1 VFSTQVA
8 SSTVSRVQSAVGVV
22 DLAVECDDNDSC
34 LSPVRGEG
42 RCLKYVAACLACRA
56 FISVRGRESG
66 ICVEC
71 KG

>member
-1 VFSTQVA
+1 MRFGGL
-8 SSTVSRVQSAVGVV
+8 R
-22 DLAVECDDNDSC
+22 DDNDSC

-42 RCLKYVAACLACRA
+42 RCIKYVAACLACRA

-66 ICVEC
+66 ICVGC